1 MLEQPAKGRAAE
13 FQVNSNIRLSIEE
26 TLRLRASRRGQMT
39 PRPPSPGE
47 VRPIN
52 WENEH
57 DGGSF
62 LAEQAK
68 GRTGD
73 KRPPDSAKRT

>member
-1 MLEQPAKGRAAE
+1 M
-13 FQVNSNIRLSIEE
+13 
-26 TLRLRASRRGQMT
+26 
-39 PRPPSPGE
+39 PPPNPPPPLPGE

-52 WENEH
+52 WENER

-68 GRTGD
+68 GSTGD